1 MPELSKPQV
10 SLYVSG
16 MVSSWEVFTE

>member
-10 SLYVSG
+10 SLYVSA